1 MKYKKLEHPADLKI
15 SAFGKTKK
23 ELFLNIMYG
32 MEKEMLPEIKN
43 QESKIRKIKIK
54 SPDQESLLIDFLSEV
69 LYQSQI
75 NKETYRVAKFKK
87 FSDKEIIAEIF
98 GKEVRYFGKD
108 IKGVTYHDLKIKQE
122 TSGSWRAAV
131 VFDI

>member
-15 SAFGKTKK
+15 SACGKNKK
-23 ELFLNIMYG
+23 ELFLNTMYG
-32 MEKEMLPEIKN
+32 MEKEMFPEIKN

-54 SPDQESLLIDFLSEV
+54 SQNQESLLVDFLSEV
-69 LYQSQI
+69 LYQNQI
-75 NKETYRVAKFKK
+75 NKETYQVAKFKK

-108 IKGVTYHDLKIKQE
+108 IKGVTYHDLKIEQE
-122 TSGSWRAAV
+122 AGGNLRSV
-131 VFDI
+131 VVLDI